1 MGSPVLKETIDLLER
16 MCQPRMRP
24 LWPRSKTSFCSSHFS
39 LFSVNSGSFF
49 VVFFLIPSAVD
60 PPGIHQFLFKKLLLF
75 SLWFHRPTT
84 LVSFFLQSTVSL
96 EKIDGRRRMDG
107 NRDDEARRV
116 LQRIR
121 GTSDVDDEFD
131 SIHQSVEETEREIKV
146 GGANLLES
154 RSQRRRIRS
163 IVIGV

>member
-1 MGSPVLKETIDLLER
+1 
-16 MCQPRMRP
+16 
-24 LWPRSKTSFCSSHFS
+24 
-39 LFSVNSGSFF
+39 
-49 VVFFLIPSAVD
+49 
-60 PPGIHQFLFKKLLLF
+60 
-75 SLWFHRPTT
+75 
-84 LVSFFLQSTVSL
+84 
-96 EKIDGRRRMDG
+96 MDG

>member
-1 MGSPVLKETIDLLER
+1 M
-16 MCQPRMRP
+16 
-24 LWPRSKTSFCSSHFS
+24 
-39 LFSVNSGSFF
+39 
-49 VVFFLIPSAVD
+49 
-60 PPGIHQFLFKKLLLF
+60 
-75 SLWFHRPTT
+75 
-84 LVSFFLQSTVSL
+84 QSTVSL